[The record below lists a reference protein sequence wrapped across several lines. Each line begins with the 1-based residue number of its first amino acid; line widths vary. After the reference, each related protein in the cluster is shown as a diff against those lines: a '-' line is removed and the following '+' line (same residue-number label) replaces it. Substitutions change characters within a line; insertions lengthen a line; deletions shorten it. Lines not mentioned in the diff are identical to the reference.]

1 MGVGVGPGTVEAGV
15 CGGAGEA
22 GGCSRERQPALDESQ
37 KKFFLPLLPLT
48 TVTAPAVS
56 V

>member
-1 MGVGVGPGTVEAGV
+1 MGVGVGPGTVEAGGWGV
-15 CGGAGEA
+15 GGGG